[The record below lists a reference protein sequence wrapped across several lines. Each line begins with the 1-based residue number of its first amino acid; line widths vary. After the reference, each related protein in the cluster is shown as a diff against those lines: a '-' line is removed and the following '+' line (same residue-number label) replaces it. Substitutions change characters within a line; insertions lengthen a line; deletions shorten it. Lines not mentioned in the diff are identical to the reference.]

1 MFGVLVNALAVIAG
15 SGLGLLL
22 RRGLPQKYT
31 DGLMQALG
39 LCVIVIG
46 ILGLNAKVDSMAVIL
61 SIVLGSV
68 AGIALNIDG
77 AIKRLGD
84 SMDRSFKSSAQD
96 GGHPLGEGFVTA
108 TLFFCIGAMTVTGSL
123 RSGLEG
129 DHSILYAKSALDFI
143 SSILFTSAIGIGV
156 MLSSLSVLVIQGGI
170 VLLARLVAPLFTDP
184 AIAAISCVGSVLILA
199 LGLNM
204 LNITKIKLADM
215 LPSLVLAPVTA
226 ALMAMF

>member
-1 MFGVLVNALAVIAG
+1 MTERDAVVQDG
-15 SGLGLLL
+15 QVSFRLLL

-96 GGHPLGEGFVTA
+96 GGHTLGEGFVTA
-108 TLFFCIGAMTVTGSL
+108 TLFFCIGAMTVTG
-123 RSGLEG
+123 
-129 DHSILYAKSALDFI
+129 HAYAEE
-143 SSILFTSAIGIGV
+143 
-156 MLSSLSVLVIQGGI
+156 Q
-170 VLLARLVAPLFTDP
+170 
-184 AIAAISCVGSVLILA
+184 
-199 LGLNM
+199 
-204 LNITKIKLADM
+204 
-215 LPSLVLAPVTA
+215 
-226 ALMAMF
+226 

>member
-61 SIVLGSV
+61 SIVLGSI

-77 AIKRLGD
+77 AVRSLGD
-84 SMDRSFKSSAQD
+84 SMDRRFKNSAQD
-96 GGHPLGEGFVTA
+96 GGHTLGEGFVTA

-143 SSILFTSAIGIGV
+143 SSILFTSAIGIGI
-156 MLSSLSVLVIQGGI
+156 MLSSISVLVIQGGI
-170 VLLARLVAPLFTDP
+170 VLLARLVAPLFTEP
-184 AIAAISCVGSVLILA
+184 AIAAISCVGSVLILT

-204 LNITKIKLADM
+204 LNITRIKLADM
-215 LPSLVLAPVTA
+215 LPSLVLAPLMA